1 MYSIPL
7 QGRLSTWTQESD
19 NFSAHPIIGVQQRVA
34 RQQQQY
40 LDKHPEEGKEARF
53 PLGRESKSLGKNMPQ
68 WLKDHT
74 WKAASPGS
82 GSTRAHLPPR
92 KQRGAWGHPPTH
104 TALKFYTEGHHVG
117 AKRFYGYTFGLHIG
131 VLGGGVG
138 GGGNL
143 LQKGFSQFLGRAAHL
158 VAATNPRPL
167 CLGLPEAIPQ
177 ALHSSK

>member
-1 MYSIPL
+1 MQKAHRWKGGSLVGGVSAQDSGDLYSVPL

-138 GGGNL
+138 GTSCKRASASSLGEL
-143 LQKGFSQFLGRAAHL
+143 L
-158 VAATNPRPL
+158 
-167 CLGLPEAIPQ
+167 IW
-177 ALHSSK
+177 